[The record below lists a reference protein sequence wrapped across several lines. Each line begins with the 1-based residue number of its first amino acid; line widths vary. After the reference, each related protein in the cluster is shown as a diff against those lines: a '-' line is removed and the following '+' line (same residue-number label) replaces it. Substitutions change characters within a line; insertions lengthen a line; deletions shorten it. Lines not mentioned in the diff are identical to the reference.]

1 MSQLALYL
9 LGSPRLE
16 REGVPLQLQYHKN
29 LALVAYLAVAGMDQG
44 AESHTRE
51 ALVTLLWPELD
62 PSRARA
68 GLRRNLSVLRKALGD
83 QWLVVDRELVGLDPA
98 ADVWFDVAQFRG
110 RLRFAQ
116 AHDHP
121 QADACPECLSMLA
134 EAVELYRGDFMAGF
148 SLRDSPSFDDWQF
161 FQTEELRH
169 ELAWALERLV
179 VGHSAQEAYAPA
191 LTHARRWL
199 ALDPLREPVH
209 RHLMRL
215 YVWSGQR
222 AAALRQ
228 YAECTRLLSEELG
241 APPDEA
247 TRQLYEAIKGKQRL
261 PRPERHAPP
270 PIVRRA
276 FPLHQRFRLDAELGR
291 GGMGVTYRAHD
302 TLLDRDVAVKVVNDP
317 NLGETARAK
326 ILHEARA
333 AARLNHPNIVTVF
346 DAGEAFPAA
355 PPAAADQAVPF
366 IVMEL
371 VEGGSLQDLKLAGD
385 PRLDDLSEI
394 TRIARQ
400 ICAALAHAHGHGIVH
415 RDLKPENVLLTPDGQ
430 AKLSDF
436 GLARSVASRL
446 TSEGTI
452 IGTVFYLA
460 PELALRQTFDGR
472 ADLYALGVMLYE
484 LTTGRLPFAADD
496 PVAVISQHLH
506 APIVPPSVKNPA
518 IPPRLDDLI
527 QRLLSKDPA
536 DRPSS
541 APDVLRILDASDLLS
556 MEVAAADEVSVLAR
570 IERGRMV
577 GRDRELQT
585 ARAVWNQVLSGQG
598 QTLLVSGEPGIG
610 KTRLVRELVTQV
622 QVSGGKALVGACY
635 AEGGVP
641 YTAIAQIVRRALDVD
656 PGDERDGSTHLCGA
670 GELAKVLP
678 EFVLADL
685 LTLAPALR
693 LRFPEVAPNP
703 PLDDPRAEQHRLAE
717 SLVHF
722 VAALSDGAPLMLV
735 LEDAHWADSGTL
747 FLLRH
752 LARRTSRRRVM
763 LVATYRE
770 VELDAALPFH
780 ELLLDLQR
788 ERLATRLKLTRLN
801 REGTEQ
807 LLAILF
813 DEEITPEFL
822 DGIYRETEGNPF
834 FIEEVCKALV
844 ESGQVYIRDGRWGRP
859 SMEEIGIPQSV
870 RVAVQSRV
878 QVLPLEAQ
886 ETLRLAA
893 VLGREFSFR
902 TLAKAWDPPA
912 GQRGEAVEPS
922 GQGLGEETLLEAL
935 DDAERAQLIER
946 VSGEAGGIF
955 TFAHGLIPSTLV
967 ESTRSLQRRRLHLRV
982 AAAIEAL
989 HPDDGTH
996 WDALAFHYSEAGEGE
1011 KAAEYLLK
1019 AGERARGLYANQ
1031 EAIDHYRQALALLD
1045 EPGLMQLHRDW
1056 RLKALYGLG
1065 RLHLWMGDTEEAA
1078 VYLQRAISLGEELG
1092 LEPRELV
1099 RIYHWL
1105 GEAFYWSNRYDDMIR
1120 CGEQGMALLA
1130 GDAVAPAESTE
1141 AALMNQTM
1149 AAGHSL
1155 KGDRERSRE
1164 ITFRTAGFIERLP
1177 YSKELRPA
1185 FVHIVAAYGSQRD
1198 EDEAEKWL
1206 DIFEQR
1212 ATEHHHLRGLLEVH
1226 FARGDGSAWTGDY
1239 LEAIRC
1245 FQQGVELADRIGDF
1259 PHGGVCLFGT
1269 GWAWLALGNLE
1280 KAHEFGGR
1288 ALGAFKAAAGKFEV
1302 ACGYVLVGQVALVRG
1317 EWKTAEAGF
1326 QESVR
1331 LFREVGRGWEEAWAT
1346 CHLGETALAQG
1357 IKDEAARHFQ
1367 ETLSLL
1373 GPEGLTGHLAP
1384 HLLVRTLHMPLVAK
1398 ALSGLERASEDP
1410 AAFRA
1415 LCDRYRE
1422 TADGP
1427 FKQWYLQ
1434 PATVGP
1440 ARRSPLQHDLSV
1452 APLSPAWSWGD
1463 PFGDCSYTT
1472 ADGLEIHA
1480 ANGRDLRFT
1489 NLSAPRLLRS
1499 ASGDWAIQA
1508 VCAPV
1513 SGPPHDGRPCLG
1525 GLLLWKDRDN
1535 FLRLDRGV
1543 TDENGVLFS
1552 GCLENRDIL
1561 VGRGRLV
1568 SRDARVSLR
1577 LERVGDQVRALC
1589 SADGQGWF
1597 SVGQIGFSAEDPVQ
1611 VGLHV
1616 IGNIDRTVYRGA
1628 YPEGAAIRFES
1639 FQLWG
1644 QIAAPI

>member
-16 REGVPLQLQYHKN
+16 RGGVPLELKYHKN
-29 LALVAYLAVAGMDQG
+29 LALIAYLAMTGMDQG

-51 ALVTLLWPELD
+51 ALVTLLWPELE
-62 PSRARA
+62 PSRARS

-83 QWLVVDRELVGLDPA
+83 QWLVVDRELVGLDPT

-116 AHDHP
+116 AHGHP
-121 QADACPECLSMLA
+121 QADGCPECLSTLA
-134 EAVELYRGDFMAGF
+134 EAVELYRGDFLAGF
-148 SLRDSPSFDDWQF
+148 SLRDSPNFDDWQF
-161 FQTEELRH
+161 FQTQELRQ
-169 ELAWALERLV
+169 ELAWALESLV
-179 VGHSAQEAYAPA
+179 TGHSAREAYAPA

-209 RHLMRL
+209 QHLMRL

-228 YAECTRLLSEELG
+228 YAECARLLSEELG
-241 APPDEA
+241 APPDEE
-247 TRQLYEAIKGKQRL
+247 TRQLYQAIKRKQRL
-261 PRPERHAPP
+261 PRLEPHAPS

-317 NLGETARAK
+317 NLGETARAR

-333 AARLNHPNIVTVF
+333 AARLNHPNIVTVY
-346 DAGEAFPAA
+346 DAGEAFPAT
-355 PPAAADQAVPF
+355 PDAAVDQAVPF

-394 TRIARQ
+394 THFAHQ

-436 GLARSVASRL
+436 GLARSVASRV

-452 IGTVFYLA
+452 VGTVFYLA

-518 IPPRLDDLI
+518 IPPRLDRLI
-527 QRLLSKDPA
+527 QRLLSKDPE

-541 APDVLRILDASDLLS
+541 ASDVLQILAAADLLS

-570 IERGRMV
+570 FERGRMV

-585 ARAVWNQVLSGQG
+585 ARALWNQVLSGQG
-598 QTLLVSGEPGIG
+598 QALLVSGEPGIG

-622 QVSGGKALVGACY
+622 QVSGGQALVGACY

-641 YTAIAQIVRRALDVD
+641 YTAIAQILRRALDLD
-656 PGDERDGSTHLCGA
+656 LCNDLDGSTT
-670 GELAKVLP
+670 LAEALP

-722 VAALSDGAPLMLV
+722 VAALSDGAALMLV

-752 LARRTSRRRVM
+752 LARRMSRRRVL

-813 DEEITPEFL
+813 DAEITPEFL

-834 FIEEVCKALV
+834 FVEEVCKALV
-844 ESGQVYIRDGRWGRP
+844 ESGKLYFEDRRWHRP
-859 SMEEIGIPQSV
+859 SIEELGIPQSV

-878 QVLPLEAQ
+878 RVLPLEAQ

-902 TLAKAWDPPA
+902 TLAQATELSQDA
-912 GQRGEAVEPS
+912 
-922 GQGLGEETLLEAL
+922 LLEAL

-946 VSGEAGGIF
+946 VSGEGGGIF

-967 ESTRSLQRRRLHLRV
+967 ESTRSLRRRRLHLRV

-989 HPDDGTH
+989 HPDDGTQ
-996 WDALAFHYSEAGEGE
+996 WDALAFHYTEAGEGE

-1031 EAIDHYRQALALLD
+1031 EAIDHYCQALALLD
-1045 EPGLMQLHRDW
+1045 GPGLMQLHRDW
-1056 RLKALYGLG
+1056 RLEALAGLG
-1065 RLHLWMGDTEEAA
+1065 RLHVYMGNTEEAA
-1078 VYLQRAISLGEELG
+1078 VYLQKAIRLGGEIG
-1092 LEPRELV
+1092 LQPRELV

-1105 GEAFYWSNRYDDMIR
+1105 GEVFYWSNRYDDMIR
-1120 CGEQGMALLA
+1120 CGEQGWALLA
-1130 GDAVAPAESTE
+1130 GDAVAPIESTE
-1141 AALMNQTM
+1141 AVLMNQTM
-1149 AAGHSL
+1149 AAGYSG
-1155 KGDRERSRE
+1155 KGDRERSLE
-1164 ITFRTAGFIERLP
+1164 ITFRTAGFIEHLP

-1185 FVHIVAAYGSQRD
+1185 FIHIVVAYYRHRD
-1198 EDEAEKWL
+1198 VDEARKWL
-1206 DIFEQR
+1206 EIFEQR
-1212 ATEHHHLRGLLEVH
+1212 ATGHHHLRGLLEVH
-1226 FARGDGSAWTGDY
+1226 HGRGWGLSETGDY

-1245 FQQGVELADRIGDF
+1245 FQQGFELADRIGDF
-1259 PHGGVCLFGT
+1259 PHGSLCLYGT
-1269 GWAWLALGNLE
+1269 GWAWLALGNLDT
-1280 KAHEFGGR
+1280 AHEFGGR
-1288 ALGAFKAAAGKFEV
+1288 ALQALEAAAGKHE
-1302 ACGYVLVGQVALVRG
+1302 AASGYVLVGQVALCRG
-1317 EWKTAEAGF
+1317 EWKTAQAAF
-1326 QESVR
+1326 QESMR

-1346 CHLGETALAQG
+1346 CHLGETVLAQG
-1357 IKDEAARHFQ
+1357 IKDEAARRFQ

-1373 GPEGLTGHLAP
+1373 QPEGLTGHLATFLWVP
-1384 HLLVRTLHMPLVAK
+1384 HQHMPLVAK

-1410 AAFRA
+1410 ATFRA

-1427 FKQWYLQ
+1427 FNQWYLQ
-1434 PATVGP
+1434 PATVGA
-1440 ARRSPLQHDLSV
+1440 ARQSPLQQDLFV
-1452 APLSPAWSWGD
+1452 ASLSPAWSWGD
-1463 PFGDCSYTT
+1463 PYGDCSYTT
-1472 ADGLEIHA
+1472 ADGLEIRA
-1480 ANGRDLRFT
+1480 ANGRDLRHV
-1489 NLSAPRLLRS
+1489 NLSAPRLLRT

-1508 VCAPV
+1508 VCAPG
-1513 SGPPHDGRPCLG
+1513 SGPAHDGAAVGGRPCIG

-1552 GCLENRDIL
+1552 GCLENRDIV
-1561 VGRGRLV
+1561 VGRGQLV
-1568 SRDARVSLR
+1568 SQDSRITLQ

-1589 SADGQGWF
+1589 SVDGQQWF
-1597 SVGQIGFSAEDPVQ
+1597 TVGHIRFSAEDPVQ
-1611 VGLHV
+1611 VGVHA

-1628 YPEGAAIRFES
+1628 YPEGTAIRFEW
-1639 FQLWG
+1639 FQMWH
-1644 QIAAPI
+1644 AAGA